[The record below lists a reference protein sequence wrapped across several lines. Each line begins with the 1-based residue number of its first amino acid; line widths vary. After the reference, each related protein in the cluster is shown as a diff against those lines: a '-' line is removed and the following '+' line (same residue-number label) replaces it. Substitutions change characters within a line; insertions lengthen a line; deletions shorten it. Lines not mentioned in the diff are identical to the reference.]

1 MVHVKKEQQ
10 QKEQQELGN
19 IVLKQKKILNWQSQE
34 HLVESWQL
42 HWRLGLVFDWK
53 VAAVGTYKLRTNHQ
67 EKLQE
72 FYF

>member
-19 IVLKQKKILNWQSQE
+19 IVLKQKNMNWQSQE

>member
-10 QKEQQELGN
+10 QKEQQEFGN
-19 IVLKQKKILNWQSQE
+19 IFLKQKILNWQSQE

-72 FYF
+72 FHF

>member
-1 MVHVKKEQQ
+1 MVHVEKEQQ

-19 IVLKQKKILNWQSQE
+19 IVLKQKKMNWQSQE

>member
-19 IVLKQKKILNWQSQE
+19 IVLKQKKMNWQSQE